1 MRENL
6 REMRLFF
13 HKIPTLVTDLSV
25 GEAAVARDAL
35 CRTLYSRLFTWIVA
49 RINDAV
55 KVSTQMS
62 SQPIFCN
69 RNPTYVVE
77 VFLKSPAKLYIP
89 SNTLAVKMFCY
100 GWPVYEVKYLCSRG
114 RK

>member
-6 REMRLFF
+6 REMRVFFF

-69 RNPTYVVE
+69 RNPTYGVE

-89 SNTLAVKMFCY
+89 SDTLSVNMF
-100 GWPVYEVKYLCSRG
+100 GTGGLFMK
-114 RK
+114 